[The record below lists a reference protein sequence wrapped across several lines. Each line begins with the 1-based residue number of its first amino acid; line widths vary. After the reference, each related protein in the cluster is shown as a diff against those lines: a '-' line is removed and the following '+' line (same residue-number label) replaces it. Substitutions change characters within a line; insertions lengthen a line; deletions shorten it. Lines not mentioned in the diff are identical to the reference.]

1 MKEGVKGEENN
12 SDIGNWLPAYT
23 ETFPISLLERRAMNR
38 LQNPGVHLFHMPT
51 RIVYGKTGSN
61 KNVQLVSQH
70 CCKMS
75 RKAMLRVLHPCL
87 NPDLLQK
94 IRSLQVESCYRK

>member
-23 ETFPISLLERRAMNR
+23 ETFPISLHERRAMNR

-51 RIVYGKTGSN
+51 RIVYGKTGN